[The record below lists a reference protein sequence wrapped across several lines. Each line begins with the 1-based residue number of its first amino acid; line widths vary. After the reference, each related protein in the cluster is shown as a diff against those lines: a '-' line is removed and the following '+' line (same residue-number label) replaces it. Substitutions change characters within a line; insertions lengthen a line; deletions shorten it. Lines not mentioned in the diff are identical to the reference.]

1 MTTLPAGLP
10 RLLAHLRRV
19 VADEG
24 TRAFA
29 RRTGMNRS
37 FVSQVVNGKQ
47 VPSDSLCRAVG
58 WTKATVY
65 RPLDRNGA
73 GR

>member
-1 MTTLPAGLP
+1 MTTTPAGLS
-10 RLLAHLRRV
+10 RLLTHLRRV
-19 VADEG
+19 VAEEG

-29 RRTGMNRS
+29 RRTGINRS
-37 FVSQVVNGKQ
+37 FVSQVVTGKQ
-47 VPSDSLCRAVG
+47 VPSDTICRAVG

-65 RPLDRNGA
+65 KPLDRNGA